1 HRAHEGIADDLGTA
15 VNVQAMVFGN
25 LDDDSGTGVVF
36 TRDPSTG
43 EAVPCGDFLPRAQGE
58 EVVAGT
64 AHTLTIDAMGK
75 VLPDAYDELRHHLRR
90 LEIHYRDL
98 CDVEFTV
105 ERGRL
110 WILQTRIGKRG
121 AVAAVRAAVELLD
134 DPDIA
139 LSPEDAVARVP
150 ASSGLDRKRT
160 RLNSSHVAIS
170 YAVFC

>member
-1 HRAHEGIADDLGTA
+1 YLSFHRPPIT
-15 VNVQAMVFGN
+15 
-25 LDDDSGTGVVF
+25 
-36 TRDPSTG
+36 
-43 EAVPCGDFLPRAQGE
+43 
-58 EVVAGT
+58 
-64 AHTLTIDAMGK
+64 TLFPYTT
-75 VLPDAYDELRHHLRR
+75 LFRS
-90 LEIHYRDL
+90 IHYRDL

-121 AVAAVRAAVELLD
+121 AVAAVRAAVEMVD

-139 LSPEDAVARVP
+139 LSPEEAVARVP